1 MRNRQKQRELR
12 QKQKK
17 EEMLDKKNLYGY
29 MDLTPYEAV
38 LSIRKKANSTV
49 K

>member
-1 MRNRQKQRELR
+1 MKNRKKQRINR
-12 QKQKK
+12 KIKNK

-38 LSIRKKANSTV
+38 LSIRKKANSTG